1 MRSCDQLPVKSPKSL
16 KSVPNMRHLVERF
29 YNELWNK
36 VDLDCVDEIL
46 HRDVDFR
53 GSVGLH
59 AHGRDAVCDY
69 VSMVTNSLADYRC
82 DIQTL
87 IVDQDQAAAR
97 MRFSGVHVGPFLG
110 YPPSGCRV
118 EWQGA
123 AFFTA
128 RDGLLDTI
136 WVIGDLDTLRGQLDS
151 ND

>member
-1 MRSCDQLPVKSPKSL
+1 MNSCAQLPVKSLKPL

-36 VDLDCVDEIL
+36 VNLDCADEIL

-53 GSVGLH
+53 GSVGPH
-59 AHGRDAVCDY
+59 AHGRAAVCEY
-69 VSMVTNSLADYRC
+69 VSMVTTSLADYRC

-87 IVDQDQAAAR
+87 IVDQEHAAAR
-97 MRFSGVHVGPFLG
+97 MSFSGAHVGPFLG

-151 ND
+151 NA